1 MTEPIDEPISIS
13 NLVQSVFT
21 EVLEEFRDWKIKYC
35 EHILRSLSL
44 GGSWVPHVTVPI
56 ISDSGEIDE
65 DPESDTDADTEQ
77 SQQQIAVTSYSE
89 DGTVE
94 STSTISLQVIHA
106 RAFEP
111 HAPYE
116 SCAPISRNVFKGD
129 DDDRMAFIPFAD
141 DETFD
146 HADHSLFYDSLAWQ
160 EDYDPDCEYRVS
172 PSLLDPTA
180 AG

>member
-1 MTEPIDEPISIS
+1 MTEFADEPITIP

-21 EVLEEFRDWKIKYC
+21 EVLEEFRDWKVKYS

-44 GGSWVPHVTVPI
+44 GGGCVPHVTVPI
-56 ISDSGEIDE
+56 ISDGGEIDE
-65 DPESDTDADTEQ
+65 DPKSDTDTEQ
-77 SQQQIAVTSYSE
+77 SRQVAVTSYSE
-89 DGTVE
+89 DGTLE
-94 STSTISLQVIHA
+94 SISTISLQVIRA
-106 RAFEP
+106 PAFEP

-146 HADHSLFYDSLAWQ
+146 HVDHSLWYDSLAWQ

-172 PSLLDPTA
+172 PSPRSA